1 MSICGGNTGR
11 RSPTCCS
18 SDVIHAKAASVPRRR
33 KGILCS
39 LIGFTHAFYLHLLV
53 LILSL
58 LSSAYHSS
66 LVGFQMSVPAVLALP
81 LLQSKL
87 FFNAL
92 PRLSACVLQ
101 QPRPSALWRPA
112 ILDEITRCMSYRT
125 PLQQH
130 NNFGCDKNVLY
141 CSHNNISLSTGM
153 YLCRPSFRC
162 LCLGECKS
170 IAILGSSRSCGRVRG
185 CLHEVGGKELASH
198 TWWVFNSTVFY
209 SLLLLF
215 TKNLLELQFM
225 WESCLFPCLPPC

>member
-1 MSICGGNTGR
+1 MLFQRCHSCK
-11 RSPTCCS
+11 S
-18 SDVIHAKAASVPRRR
+18 SQCTEKKKRDIMQLDGLHPR
-33 KGILCS
+33 
-39 LIGFTHAFYLHLLV
+39 FHLHLLV

-112 ILDEITRCMSYRT
+112 ILDEITRCVSYRT

-141 CSHNNISLSTGM
+141 CSHDNISLSTST
-153 YLCRPSFRC
+153 YLCRPSCRC
-162 LCLGECKS
+162 LSLGGCKS
-170 IAILGSSRSCGRVRG
+170 VALLGSSRSCGRVRG
-185 CLHEVGGKELASH
+185 CLHEVGRKELASH
-198 TWWVFNSTVFY
+198 TWWVFHSTVFY

-215 TKNLLELQFM
+215 TENLLELQFM